1 MHRNRFFAIAQG
13 LRGYRGAQIRQAGVE
28 ERVCANFVK
37 NSKVWLYQSGRSNL
51 SKAEDDMP
59 RTGAQIEA
67 DIEPLFKRY
76 NEGLKVLGTGNGAG
90 TLAMIAALHTFADHA
105 ALLPWLK
112 ITAVVFAIGV
122 ILFAV
127 AYFAFITAHIF
138 IGEYTIKLD
147 DQGTSPATMKAHDAA
162 IGGLYV
168 AAISALI
175 STGCFFVGAGL
186 AFIALLKF

>member
-1 MHRNRFFAIAQG
+1 MLNTPTQKLMSVFISIYACSN
-13 LRGYRGAQIRQAGVE
+13 LQIPRP
-28 ERVCANFVK
+28 RD
-37 NSKVWLYQSGRSNL
+37 NL
-51 SKAEDDMP
+51 SKSEDDMP

-67 DIEPLFKRY
+67 DIQPLFTRH

-90 TLAMIAALHTFADHA
+90 TLAMVAALHTFEGHT

-112 ITAVVFAIGV
+112 ISAVVFAIGV

-127 AYFAFITAHIF
+127 AYFAFTTAHIF
-138 IGEYTIKLD
+138 IGDYTTKLD
-147 DQGTSPATMKAHDAA
+147 QQGTSPPATMKAHDAA
-162 IGGLYV
+162 MGGLYV
-168 AAISALI
+168 AFTSALI